1 MVTVRTYWN
10 LAEAALAKSLL
21 DNYEIFSAL
30 FHENAFLY
38 GRAPFA
44 MPIRLAVD
52 ERKADQALCVLSND
66 LERAAQIELSEP
78 SGALPI
84 ERRAPLEITNHN
96 PWELL
101 VLAFYFLL
109 PGICVLRTKYPVVV
123 ANSLWIRREIA
134 AVAIF
139 HFLGW
144 LALGFAAFLIALY
157 FRLRRSSI
165 VEDSWDA
172 DAANG
177 RAREKS

>member
-21 DNYEIFSAL
+21 DNYEIFCAL

-44 MPIRLAVD
+44 MPMRLAVD

-66 LERAAQIELSEP
+66 LERAAQIELTEAT
-78 SGALPI
+78 GALPV
-84 ERRAPLEITNHN
+84 ERRTPLEITNHN

-109 PGICVLRTKYPVVV
+109 PGTCVLRTKYPVVV
-123 ANSLWIRREIA
+123 ANSLWIRREVA
-134 AVAIF
+134 AVAVF

-144 LALGFAAFLIALY
+144 LALGLCVSLIVVY
-157 FRLRRSSI
+157 FYLRWSS
-165 VEDSWDA
+165 
-172 DAANG
+172 
-177 RAREKS
+177 RERTEPDV

>member
-21 DNYEIFSAL
+21 DNYEIFCAL

-52 ERKADQALCVLSND
+52 ECKADQALCVLSND
-66 LERAAQIELSEP
+66 LERAAQIELSEA

-84 ERRAPLEITNHN
+84 ERRTPLEITNHN

-101 VLAFYFLL
+101 MLAFYLVV
-109 PGICVLRTKYPVVV
+109 PAICVLRTKFPTLATGSRARYFIARATVTQFLSWLMLFFAVVLV
-123 ANSLWIRREIA
+123 
-134 AVAIF
+134 VF
-139 HFLGW
+139 
-144 LALGFAAFLIALY
+144 Y
-157 FRLRRSSI
+157 FRVRHSSVKSERPFDPLI
-165 VEDSWDA
+165 DDA
-172 DAANG
+172 
-177 RAREKS
+177 E